1 MGFQSERLR
10 ASGVPPDLF
19 HFHRVIESAAYLAC
33 SRGKIITEG
42 RCGCLQAV
50 GLVWLGLALPFSSPR
65 QRRER
70 RAAGGGRR
78 VGPRRLTTAGNK
90 KFKGV
95 DELTES
101 KQQT

>member
-10 ASGVPPDLF
+10 ASGVQPDLF

-50 GLVWLGLALPFSSPR
+50 GLVWLGLAVLLPPTAT
-65 QRRER
+65 RE
-70 RAAGGGRR
+70 AGGGRR
-78 VGPRRLTTAGNK
+78 TTRRTEEADNCWQQEV
-90 KFKGV
+90 KGV
-95 DELTES
+95 DESTES
-101 KQQT
+101 KQQS